1 VRTEFWTESLESLR
15 RPTRRRRSEDNIKVC
30 LKVVRCE
37 AVDWI
42 RVSQSRGQRRALV
55 YLVVDVRIALNGLD
69 DRILSTR
76 EDRPMLFGYTANKI
90 E

>member
-1 VRTEFWTESLESLR
+1 MRTEIWTESLKSLR
-15 RPTRRRRSEDNIKVC
+15 RPIRRRRSEDNIKVC
-30 LKVVRCE
+30 LKDIRCKAE
-37 AVDWI
+37 DWI

-55 YLVVDVRIALNGLD
+55 YLVVDVRFALNGLD

-76 EDRPMLFGYTANKI
+76 EDRSMLFGYTANKI